1 MQYAIIYLE
10 SQRNHDCQQALK
22 VQEPTTFLSLPRE
35 LRHKFLTMI
44 CLRFTTLFSA
54 DHFAKLRGLKWYCEA
69 MEYKTQFLRRAKTM
83 TQVDVLV
90 MEDMEW
96 VEGKWLRDYQ
106 VMYDEKFPPH
116 LW

>member
-1 MQYAIIYLE
+1 
-10 SQRNHDCQQALK
+10 
-22 VQEPTTFLSLPRE
+22 
-35 LRHKFLTMI
+35 MI
-44 CLRFTTLFSA
+44 CLSSTTLFSA
-54 DHFAKLRGLKWYCEA
+54 DHFAKLRRLKWYCEA

-106 VMYDEKFPPH
+106 AMYDEKLPPH